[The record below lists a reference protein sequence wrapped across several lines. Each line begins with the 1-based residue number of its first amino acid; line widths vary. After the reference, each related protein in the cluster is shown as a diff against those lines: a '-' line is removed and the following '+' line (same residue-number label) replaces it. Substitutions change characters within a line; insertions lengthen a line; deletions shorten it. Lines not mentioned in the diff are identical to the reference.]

1 MKARIH
7 VDYLSHDWEATDVI
21 CAHTQIHKQIR
32 SINVKLNENPENKS
46 IRVEYQRLNRYKN
59 ALWRQM
65 SRTCTSRLGKHNH
78 LVHPSSVNWQKESD
92 ITWLYGPLYTNES
105 DDEEITM
112 TTSTSTT
119 TTKCHNNSTSLH
131 HNHTRQHDLKPVLK
145 SSIYVRRRRQGLIG
159 ATETV
164 FGEYDDGEQRI
175 PSFSSIASTSSSTSS
190 ILPPSTPINST
201 SVRFSPESTKIQY
214 FIPESPVQEFLG
226 DKNNYSS
233 FTSSYYDINSSE
245 TVKVDS
251 WNPYWSYESDDED
264 NIYSY
269 EDDDDQEDD
278 DLWELMVGVTYRI
291 KDWFIPPRRKPATR
305 NSSNNSATANTSTI
319 SSNYINTSGGLLDL
333 VFTLIS
339 VAKSVASLMATW
351 VVYQGLVR
359 MLWVVR
365 RPAIRHQQ
373 PQQQYFQLKQYNN
386 DTKKNI
392 NNKKFISSPSSSS
405 LSSSS
410 SYTKNNISSKSL

>member
-1 MKARIH
+1 M
-7 VDYLSHDWEATDVI
+7 
-21 CAHTQIHKQIR
+21 
-32 SINVKLNENPENKS
+32 
-46 IRVEYQRLNRYKN
+46 
-59 ALWRQM
+59 
-65 SRTCTSRLGKHNH
+65 TS
-78 LVHPSSVNWQKESD
+78 
-92 ITWLYGPLYTNES
+92 
-105 DDEEITM
+105 
-112 TTSTSTT
+112 STSTT
-119 TTKCHNNSTSLH
+119 TTTRTGCHDNNTSSH

-145 SSIYVRRRRQGLIG
+145 SSIYVRRRREGLIG
-159 ATETV
+159 ATDTT

-190 ILPPSTPINST
+190 ILPPPTPTSST

-214 FIPESPVQEFLG
+214 FIPESPVQEFL

-233 FTSSYYDINSSE
+233 FTSSYYDINSND
-245 TVKVDS
+245 TIKADS

-278 DLWELMVGVTYRI
+278 DLWELMVGVTSRI
-291 KDWFIPPRRKPATR
+291 KDWFMPPRRKSATR
-305 NSSNNSATANTSTI
+305 NSSNSSATANTSTI

-359 MLWVVR
+359 VLWIVR
-365 RPAIRHQQ
+365 RPAIRHHQ
-373 PQQQYFQLKQYNN
+373 PQQHYFQLKQYNN
-386 DTKKNI
+386 NIKKGT
-392 NNKKFISSPSSSS
+392 NNKRLISSSSSSSSS
-405 LSSSS
+405 LLSSS
-410 SYTKNNISSKSL
+410 SYSKT